1 MAGTTDE
8 MLDVRHAAALVG
20 RHPETIRR
28 WVWSGR
34 LSARREG
41 NRLVVSRADLESLV
55 ADGAQGSSSL
65 AEWAHAAARARSAD
79 DSVAGATAADLVLA
93 DRVERTHAG
102 R

>member
-8 MLDVRHAAALVG
+8 MLDVRHAAALVE

-41 NRLVVSRADLESLV
+41 NRLVVSRAEVESLV
-55 ADGAQGSSSL
+55 AGGARRASSL
-65 AEWAHAAARARSAD
+65 TEWAHAAARARRAD
-79 DSVAGATAADLVLA
+79 DAVAGGTAADLVLA
-93 DRVERTHAG
+93 DRVERAHAG